1 MAFASWR
8 GTVGVI
14 KPTYRPGS
22 LEEFIKLIPDGIS
35 CIPLY
40 IGFQRGTVD
49 EFKGALE
56 AVEIKVAELAKI
68 GVDLIHPEGAP
79 PFMVHGAKKERELLD
94 AWQAKYGLPVITS
107 GTTQVDAMR
116 ALSLRRIVGVTYF
129 KGEINDMFAQYFTD
143 CGFEVLA
150 MDGIEVPFA
159 DVGLMSSQQV
169 YAHTRSAVRKHRYVD
184 GVYMLGAGWRVLDI
198 VEPLEQDLAVPCIQA
213 VPARVWAVQKHFGVR
228 ERHAGYG
235 RLLSDLPGF

>member
-1 MAFASWR
+1 MSFASWR

-22 LEEFIKLIPDGIS
+22 LEEFIKLIPDGIA
-35 CIPLY
+35 CIPLFV
-40 IGFQRGTVD
+40 GFQRGTVD

-56 AVEIKVAELAKI
+56 AIEAKVAELAAI

-79 PFMVHGAKKERELLD
+79 PFMVHGRAKERELLD
-94 AWQAKYGLPVITS
+94 GWQAKYGVPVITS

-116 ALSLRRIVGVTYF
+116 ALGVRRIVGVTYF

-143 CGFEVLA
+143 AGFEVLD

-159 DVGLMSSQQV
+159 DVGLLSSNQV
-169 YAHTRSAVRKHRYVD
+169 YAYTRAAVRKHRYVD

-198 VEPLEQDLAVPCIQA
+198 IEPLEQDLAMPCIQA
-213 VPARVWAVQKHFGVR
+213 TPARVWSVLKHFGVR
-228 ERHAGYG
+228 QPVKGYG
-235 RLLSDLPGF
+235 RLLATLPGF